1 MEASRRKAIEQDKLK
16 YDLLA
21 NCRKTTGYSRDLV
34 QCIEEKKIYEMF
46 DLLDSDHDGLI
57 SAIRIDL
64 DWLSKVRLEVMAP
77 LLAQMEDR
85 MITLDFESFCMSMK
99 KLVSLINVQDKRLLL
114 GIDGRKKSC
123 VEDMLNLPFKVVSS

>member
-21 NCRKTTGYSRDLV
+21 NCRKTTVYSRDLV

-64 DWLSKVRLEVMAP
+64 DWLSKDRFDVMAP
-77 LLAQMEDR
+77 LLAEMEDR

-99 KLVSLINVQDKRLLL
+99 KLVSLKNVQDKRLLL

>member
-34 QCIEEKKIYEMF
+34 ESIEERKIYEMF

-64 DWLSKVRLEVMAP
+64 DWLSKDRFKIMAP
-77 LLAQMEDR
+77 LLTEMEDR
-85 MITLDFESFCMSMK
+85 TITLDFESFCMSMK
-99 KLVSLINVQDKRLLL
+99 KLVSLINVLDKRLLL
-114 GIDGRKKSC
+114 GIDGKKKSC